1 MVRKY
6 AQYYNQQQLNH
17 GIRVEMSRGLDRATA
32 ERIARQNLSQ
42 SPKYY
47 LRVQAMTPVF
57 KQDRRTYRR
66 KIVRKAERDNY
77 SPFNQGSF
85 FGSSL

>member
-17 GIRVEMSRGLDRATA
+17 GIQIEMSYGLDRASA
-32 ERIARQNLSQ
+32 EKVARAKLSQ

-47 LRVQAMTPVF
+47 LRVQSMTPVF

-66 KIVRKAERDNY
+66 KIKKKMDEANY
-77 SPFNQGSF
+77 SPFNQGSYF
-85 FGSSL
+85 R

>member
-17 GIRVEMSRGLDRATA
+17 GIQVEMSYGLSRYQA
-32 ERIARQNLSQ
+32 EQVARQKLSQ

-47 LRVQAMTPVF
+47 LRQQALTPVF
-57 KQDRRTYRR
+57 KNDRRTYRR
-66 KIVRKAERDNY
+66 RVKRKEEEANY
-77 SPFNQGSF
+77 NPFNQGSF
-85 FGSSL
+85 FR